1 MTKAV
6 LWTAKDAATATG
18 GKTTGDWT
26 ATGISIDSRKVSE
39 GDLFIALKGPN
50 FDGHKF
56 AQAALDAGAYAVMVS
71 DAGGIANKDKVLLV
85 DDTMAALERLGIA
98 GRKRSNAKIVA
109 ITGSVG
115 KTGTKEALKYVLSQ
129 QGKTHASPASFNN
142 HWGVP
147 ITLASLPK
155 DAEFGVFEIGMNH
168 PGEISPLVKMVKP
181 AVALITTVVGAHTE
195 FFKDEAEIAM
205 AKAEIFDG
213 LDSDGTVILNRDNMH
228 YFALARRA
236 KELGISK
243 IRCFGTDAV
252 SDYRL
257 FEANIVTDGS
267 AVRARVGGRDL
278 EYFIGC
284 PGEHWVLNSLA
295 VLGCVEAIGADLVRA
310 AQDLAD
316 VTPPSGRGE
325 TSVINLPNGNG
336 TFTLIDD
343 AYNANPTSMMA
354 GIKVLSQ
361 TKPGEG
367 GRRIAVLGEM
377 RELGDSAVQMHA
389 DLHHPLT
396 ALDIDRVYAVGPMMA
411 ELDKTLPA
419 ERNAGHFATAE
430 DAIEPIKADLRDGDV
445 VLVKGSL
452 GIYVSKI
459 VSALKSCGVVDPS
472 TTATEQGQD

>member
-6 LWTAKDAATATG
+6 LWTAKDAETATN
-18 GKTTGDWT
+18 GKTSGDWT
-26 ATGISIDSRKVSE
+26 VTGISIDSRKVSS
-39 GDLFIALKGPN
+39 GDLFIALQGPN

-56 AQAALDAGAYAVMVS
+56 AQAALDAGAGAVMVS
-71 DAGGIANKDKVLLV
+71 DASGITDSTMVLLV
-85 DDTMAALERLGIA
+85 DDTMEALVRLGLA
-98 GRKRSNAKIVA
+98 GRARSNAKIVA

-147 ITLASLPK
+147 ITLATLPA

-181 AVALITTVVGAHTE
+181 SVAVITTVVGAHTE

-205 AKAEIFDG
+205 TKAEIFDG
-213 LDSDGTVILNRDNMH
+213 LDADGTVILNRDNMH

-236 KELGISK
+236 KELGIANMK
-243 IRCFGTDAV
+243 CFGTDATAN
-252 SDYRL
+252 YRL

-267 AVRARVGGRDL
+267 AVRSRVGGRDL

-284 PGEHWVLNSLA
+284 PGEHWVMNSLA
-295 VLGCVEAIGADLVRA
+295 VLGCVDAIGADSVRA

-316 VTPPSGRGE
+316 VTPPAGRGE
-325 TSVINLPNGNG
+325 THIVKLPSGDG

-343 AYNANPTSMMA
+343 AYNAYPTSMMA
-354 GIKVLSQ
+354 GIKVLSSS
-361 TKPGEG
+361 KPGEG
-367 GRRIAVLGEM
+367 GRKIAVLGDM
-377 RELGDSAVQMHA
+377 RELGDDAVRLHA
-389 DLHHPLT
+389 DLHQPLT
-396 ALDIDRVYAVGPMMA
+396 ALEIDRVFLVGPLMA

-419 ERNAGHFATAE
+419 EKNAGHFATAE
-430 DAIEPIKADLRDGDV
+430 DAIEPIKADLREGDV
-445 VLVKGSL
+445 VLIKGSL

-459 VSALKSCGVVDPS
+459 VSALKSSDGAS
-472 TTATEQGQD
+472 GAASKN

>member
-1 MTKAV
+1 MTQAV
-6 LWTAKDAATATG
+6 LWTAQDAATATD
-18 GKTTGDWT
+18 GKTSGDWT
-26 ATGISIDSRKVSE
+26 VTGISIDSRKVNE

-56 AQAALDAGAYAVMVS
+56 EQAALDAGAHAVMVS
-71 DAGGIANKDKVLLV
+71 DANGIPDSDKVLLV
-85 DDTMAALERLGIA
+85 DDTMAALERLGLA
-98 GRKRSNAKIVA
+98 GRERSKAKIVA

-147 ITLASLPK
+147 ITLATLPA
-155 DAEFGVFEIGMNH
+155 DAAFGVFEIGMNH
-168 PGEISPLVKMVKP
+168 PGEISKLVKMVKP
-181 AVALITTVVGAHTE
+181 SVALITTVVGAHTE

-213 LDSDGTVILNRDNMH
+213 LESDGTVILNRDNLH

-236 KELGISK
+236 KELGLSTIK
-243 IRCFGTDAV
+243 CFGTDAV
-252 SDYRL
+252 SNYRL
-257 FEANIVTDGS
+257 FEANIVADGS
-267 AVRARVGGRDL
+267 AVRARVGGQDL

-295 VLGCVEAIGADLVRA
+295 VLGCVDAVGADLIKA
-310 AQDLAD
+310 SQDLAD
-316 VTPPSGRGE
+316 VTPPAGRGE
-325 TSVINLPNGNG
+325 TSIVNVPSGDG

-361 TKPGEG
+361 SKPGEG
-367 GRRIAVLGEM
+367 GRKIAVLGEM
-377 RELGDSAVQMHA
+377 RELGDSATKMHA
-389 DLHHPLT
+389 DLYHPLT
-396 ALDIDRVYAVGPMMA
+396 SLEIDRVYSVGPMMA
-411 ELDKTLPA
+411 ELDKTLPS
-419 ERNAGHFATAE
+419 ERNAGHFETAE

-459 VSALKSCGVVDPS
+459 VSALKSCGVVENS
-472 TTATEQGQD
+472 TTATE

>member
-6 LWTAKDAATATG
+6 LWTAQDAQAATG

-26 ATGISIDSRKVSE
+26 VSGISIDSRKIHQ

-56 AQAALDAGAYAVMVS
+56 AQAALDAGAAAVMVA
-71 DAGGIANKDKVLLV
+71 DATGITDTDKVLLV
-85 DDTMAALERLGIA
+85 EDTMDALVRLGLA
-98 GRKRSNAKIVA
+98 GRARSTAKIVA

-147 ITLASLPK
+147 ISLATLPM
-155 DAEFGVFEIGMNH
+155 DAQYGVMEIGMNH
-168 PGEISPLVKMVKP
+168 PGEISALVKMVKP
-181 AVALITTVVGAHTE
+181 DAALITTVVGAHTE

-213 LDSDGTVILNRDNMH
+213 LDQDGAIILNRDNMH

-236 KELGISK
+236 KELGLK
-243 IRCFGTDAV
+243 NVKCFGTDAMAN
-252 SDYRL
+252 YRL

-267 AVRARVGGRDL
+267 AVRARIGGRDL

-295 VLGCVEAIGADLVRA
+295 VLGCVDAVGADTFRA

-316 VTPPSGRGE
+316 VTPPAGRGE
-325 TSVINLPNGNG
+325 TLNIKTPDGSG

-354 GIKVLSQ
+354 GLKVLAQS
-361 TKPGEG
+361 KPTDG
-367 GRRIAVLGEM
+367 GRKVAVLGDM
-377 RELGDSAVQMHA
+377 RELGDNAEQLHT
-389 DLHHPLT
+389 DLHQPVT
-396 ALDIDRVYAVGPMMA
+396 AMGIEQVFCVGPLMKNLA
-411 ELDKTLPA
+411 NNLPDA
-419 ERNAGHFATAE
+419 INAGHFDAAE
-430 DAIEPIKADLRDGDV
+430 DAIAPIKAAIKPGDV
-445 VLVKGSL
+445 VLIKGSL

-459 VSALKSCGVVDPS
+459 VSALKSGGVVDK
-472 TTATEQGQD
+472 A

>member
-6 LWTAKDAATATG
+6 LWTAKDAETATG
-18 GKTTGDWT
+18 GKTTGNWSV
-26 ATGISIDSRKVSE
+26 TGISIDSRKVSK

-56 AQAALDAGAYAVMVS
+56 AQAALDAGASAVMVS
-71 DAGGIANKDKVLLV
+71 DTNGITDTDKVLLV
-85 DDTMAALERLGIA
+85 DDTMDALVRLGLA
-98 GRKRSNAKIVA
+98 GRARSSAKIVA

-147 ITLASLPK
+147 ISLATLPV
-155 DAEFGVFEIGMNH
+155 DAQYGVFEIGMNH

-181 AVALITTVVGAHTE
+181 SVALITTVVGAHTE

-213 LDSDGTVILNRDNMH
+213 LESDGAVILNRDNMH

-236 KELGISK
+236 KELGLGNIK
-243 IRCFGTDAV
+243 CFGTDAMAN
-252 SDYRL
+252 YRL

-267 AVRARVGGRDL
+267 AVRARIGGRDL

-295 VLGCVEAIGADLVRA
+295 VLGCVDAIGADPLRA

-316 VTPPSGRGE
+316 VTPPAGRGE
-325 TSVINLPNGNG
+325 ISTVKVPSGEG

-361 TKPGEG
+361 TKPGDS
-367 GRRIAVLGEM
+367 GRKIAILGDM
-377 RELGDSAVQMHA
+377 RELGDDAVRLHA
-389 DLHHPLT
+389 DLHQPLT
-396 ALDIDRVYAVGPMMA
+396 ALEIDRVYCVGPLMA
-411 ELDKTLPA
+411 ELDKTLP
-419 ERNAGHFATAE
+419 EDKNAGHFDTAE
-430 DAIEPIKADLRDGDV
+430 DAIEPIKADLRSGDV

-459 VSALKSCGVVDPS
+459 VSALKSCGVVNSPAE
-472 TTATEQGQD
+472 TQN

>member
-6 LWTAKDAATATG
+6 LWTAKDAQTATG
-18 GKTTGDWT
+18 GITTGEWSV
-26 ATGISIDSRKVSE
+26 TGISIDSRKVNE

-56 AQAALDAGAYAVMVS
+56 AQAALDAGANAVMVS
-71 DAGGIANKDKVLLV
+71 DTAGITDTDKALVV
-85 DDTMAALERLGIA
+85 DDTMAALERLGVA
-98 GRKRSNAKIVA
+98 GRDRSKAKIVA

-147 ITLASLPK
+147 ITLATLPA
-155 DAEFGVFEIGMNH
+155 DAEYGVFEIGMNH
-168 PGEISPLVKMVKP
+168 PGEIRPLVKMVKP
-181 AVALITTVVGAHTE
+181 SVALITTVVGAHKE
-195 FFKDEAEIAM
+195 FFKDEGEIAT
-205 AKAEIFDG
+205 AKAEIFEG
-213 LDSDGTVILNRDNMH
+213 LESDGKVILNRDNLH

-236 KELGISK
+236 KELGLSDIK
-243 IRCFGTDAV
+243 CFGTDAV
-252 SDYRL
+252 SNYRL

-295 VLGCVEAIGADLVRA
+295 VLGCAEALGADVEQA
-310 AQDLAD
+310 AKDLAD
-316 VTPPSGRGE
+316 VTPPAGRGE
-325 TSVINLPNGNG
+325 ILTVKLPSGEG

-361 TKPGEG
+361 SKPGEE
-367 GRRIAVLGEM
+367 GRKIAVLGEM
-377 RELGDSAVQMHA
+377 RELGDEAQKMHA

-396 ALDIDRVYAVGPMMA
+396 AMEIDQVFSVGPLMT

-419 ERNAGHFATAE
+419 ERNAGHFETAD
-430 DAIEPIKADLRDGDV
+430 DAIEPIKAFLRAGDV
-445 VLVKGSL
+445 VLIKGSN
-452 GIYVSKI
+452 GVYVSKI
-459 VSALKSCGVVDPS
+459 VSALKSCGVVDNS
-472 TTATEQGQD
+472 TTAQA

>member
-6 LWTAKDAATATG
+6 LWTAGDAATATG
-18 GKTTGDWT
+18 GKTTGDWSV
-26 ATGISIDSRKVSE
+26 TGISIDSRKVSK

-56 AQAALDAGAYAVMVS
+56 AQAALDAGAHAVMVS
-71 DAGGIANKDKVLLV
+71 DARGITETDKVLLV

-98 GRKRSNAKIVA
+98 GRARSSAKIIA

-147 ITLASLPK
+147 ISLATLPS
-155 DAEFGVFEIGMNH
+155 DAQYGVLEIGMNH
-168 PGEISPLVKMVKP
+168 PGEISPLVKMAKP
-181 AVALITTVVGAHTE
+181 SVALITTVVGAHTE
-195 FFKDEAEIAM
+195 FFKDEGEIAM

-213 LDSDGTVILNRDNMH
+213 LDTDGTVILNRDNLH

-236 KELGISK
+236 KEIGLTDIK
-243 IRCFGTDAV
+243 CFGTDAMAN
-252 SDYRL
+252 YRL

-295 VLGCVEAIGADLVRA
+295 VLGCVEAIGADTERA
-310 AQDLAD
+310 ARDLAD
-316 VTPPSGRGE
+316 VTPPAGRGE
-325 TSVINLPNGNG
+325 ISTIKVPSGDG

-354 GIKVLSQ
+354 GIKVLAQS
-361 TKPGEG
+361 KPGEN
-367 GRRIAVLGEM
+367 GRKIAVVGDM
-377 RELGDSAVQMHA
+377 RELGDDAIKMHA
-389 DLHHPLT
+389 DLHQPLT
-396 ALDIDRVYAVGPMMA
+396 ALEIDRVYSVGPLMA

-419 ERNAGHFATAE
+419 ERNAGHFDTAE
-430 DAIEPIKADLRDGDV
+430 DAIDPIKADLRDGDV
-445 VLVKGSL
+445 VLIKGSL

-459 VSALKSCGVVDPS
+459 VSALKSGGVVVQ
-472 TTATEQGQD
+472 TATEQN